1 MHRLG
6 EETPRVKEHRAKI
19 GIVFLIVFI
28 DLVGFGIVIPILP
41 LYAEEYG
48 PSPLI
53 FGLLM
58 ASFSIM
64 QFIFA
69 PILGRLSDRVGR
81 RPVLL
86 VSLVGSAVGYVLFG
100 IAGSIGMLFA
110 SRIIDGISGGNISTA
125 HAVITDITGPEDRA
139 KGMGLIGAAFG
150 LGFILGPAI
159 GALLVTVAPWMPG
172 IAAAVASTIA
182 FLLVLTRLPET
193 LDTSTGRTEAR
204 QHPLNPQSLART
216 MKHPLM
222 GPCMLMAFCT
232 IFAFANFETTFAQ
245 FAKLRFSFSIST
257 IAWLFVYAG
266 ILGAVVQGG
275 LVGKLSRRFGEAR
288 LIVAGT
294 LLSFLALGFLPYVPG
309 TGSLLATL
317 AVLAL
322 GQGIAHPSLSAL
334 TSNLAAPDEVGGVMG
349 VFQGMSS
356 LARIIGPFWAEVA
369 YGRLGFAWPFRTGS
383 VFMLVA
389 CLIAATAMVRLG
401 RMTAVEAVGESK

>member
-1 MHRLG
+1 M
-6 EETPRVKEHRAKI
+6 KEHRAKI

-48 PSPLI
+48 PSPLV

-69 PILGRLSDRVGR
+69 PILGRLSDRIGR

-100 IAGSIGMLFA
+100 VAGSIGMLFA

-182 FLLVLTRLPET
+182 FFLVLTLLPET
-193 LDTSTGRTEAR
+193 LETSSKTEAR
-204 QHPLNPQSLART
+204 KHPLSPQSLART
-216 MKHPLM
+216 MAHPLM
-222 GPCMLMAFCT
+222 GLCMLMAFCT

-275 LVGKLSRRFGEAR
+275 LVGKLSKRFGEAR

-294 LLSFLALGFLPYVPG
+294 FLSFLALGVLPYVPN
-309 TGSLLATL
+309 TGSLLAIL

-334 TSNLAAPDEVGGVMG
+334 TSKLADPDEVGGVMG

-389 CLIAATAMVRLG
+389 CVIAATAMVRLG
-401 RMTAVEAVGESK
+401 RQTPAAAINES

>member
-1 MHRLG
+1 
-6 EETPRVKEHRAKI
+6 VKENRAKI

-41 LYAEEYG
+41 LYADEYG
-48 PSPLI
+48 PSPLV

-64 QFIFA
+64 QFVFA
-69 PILGRLSDRVGR
+69 PILGRLSDRIGR

-86 VSLVGSAVGYVLFG
+86 VSLAGSAVGYVLFG
-100 IAGSIGMLFA
+100 IAGSLGMLFA
-110 SRIIDGISGGNISTA
+110 SRIVDGISGGNISTA
-125 HAVITDITGPEDRA
+125 HAVIADITGPEDRA

-150 LGFILGPAI
+150 LGFIFGPAI

-182 FLLVLTRLPET
+182 FILVLTRLPET
-193 LDTSTGRTEAR
+193 LDTSVQREAR
-204 QHPLNPQSLART
+204 RHPFNPRGLART
-216 MKHPLM
+216 MSHPLV
-222 GPCMLMAFCT
+222 GLCMLMAFCT

-275 LVGKLSRRFGEAR
+275 LVGKLSKRFGEAR
-288 LIVAGT
+288 LVVAGT
-294 LLSFLALGFLPYVPG
+294 GLSLLALGFLPYVPG
-309 TGSLLATL
+309 TGPLLATL

-322 GQGIAHPSLSAL
+322 GQGIAHPSLTAL
-334 TSNLAAPDEVGGVMG
+334 TSKLAAPDEVGGVMG
-349 VFQGMSS
+349 VFQGMAS

-369 YGRLGFAWPFRTGS
+369 YGKLGFAWPFRTGS
-383 VFMLVA
+383 IFMLVA
-389 CLIAATAMVRLG
+389 CAIALTALLRLG
-401 RMTAVEAVGESK
+401 RQAPTAG

>member
-1 MHRLG
+1 M
-6 EETPRVKEHRAKI
+6 KEHRAKI

-48 PSPLI
+48 PSPVV

-64 QFIFA
+64 QFLAA

-86 VSLVGSAVGYVLFG
+86 VSLFGSAVGYVLFG

-182 FLLVLTRLPET
+182 FFLVLTLLPET
-193 LDTSTGRTEAR
+193 LETSSRTEAR
-204 QHPLNPQSLART
+204 KHPLSPQSLART
-216 MKHPLM
+216 MAHPLM
-222 GPCMLMAFCT
+222 GLCMLLAFCT

-275 LVGKLSRRFGEAR
+275 LVGKLSKRFGEAR

-294 LLSFLALGFLPYVPG
+294 FLSFLALGVLPYVPN
-309 TGSLLATL
+309 TGSLLAIL

-334 TSNLAAPDEVGGVMG
+334 TSKLADPDEVGGVMG

-389 CLIAATAMVRLG
+389 DAAGVPSSQVKPCSRLPC
-401 RMTAVEAVGESK
+401 

>member
-1 MHRLG
+1 M
-6 EETPRVKEHRAKI
+6 KEHRAKI

-48 PSPLI
+48 PSPVI

-58 ASFSIM
+58 ASFSVM

-86 VSLVGSAVGYVLFG
+86 VSLLGSALGYVLFG
-100 IAGSIGMLFA
+100 LAGSIAMLFA

-125 HAVITDITGPEDRA
+125 QAVIADITGPEERA

-159 GALLVTVAPWMPG
+159 GALLVTVAPWLPG
-172 IAAAVASTIA
+172 IAAAVASLIA
-182 FLLVLTRLPET
+182 FVLVLTRLPET
-193 LDTSTGRTEAR
+193 LDTSAQREAR
-204 QHPLNPQSLART
+204 RHPLNLRSLAEALA
-216 MKHPLM
+216 HPLV
-222 GPCMLMAFCT
+222 GLCLVMAFCT

-245 FAKLRFSFSIST
+245 FAKLRYQFTTST

-266 ILGAVVQGG
+266 VLGAVIQGG
-275 LVGKLSRRFGEAR
+275 LVGRLSKRFGEAR

-294 LLSFLALGFLPYVPG
+294 ALSFLSLGFLPYTTSTG
-309 TGSLLATL
+309 TLLATL
-317 AVLAL
+317 AVLAV
-322 GQGIAHPSLSAL
+322 GQGIAHPSLSSL
-334 TSNLAAPDEVGGVMG
+334 TSKLADPDDLGGVMG
-349 VFQGMSS
+349 LYQGMSS
-356 LARIIGPFWAEVA
+356 LARIFAPFWAEVV
-369 YGRLGFAWPFRTGS
+369 YGELGFAWPFRTGS
-383 VFMLVA
+383 VFMLAA
-389 CLIAATAMVRLG
+389 CAVGALALVRLRASRADSG
-401 RMTAVEAVGESK
+401 SD

>member
-1 MHRLG
+1 M
-6 EETPRVKEHRAKI
+6 KEHRAKI

-48 PSPLI
+48 PSPLV

-100 IAGSIGMLFA
+100 LAGSLGMLFA

-125 HAVITDITGPEDRA
+125 HAVISDITGPEDRA
-139 KGMGLIGAAFG
+139 RGMGLIGAAFG
-150 LGFILGPAI
+150 LGFIFGPAI

-193 LDTSTGRTEAR
+193 LDTSAKVRVR
-204 QHPLNPQSLART
+204 
-216 MKHPLM
+216 KHPLDPRGLVRTMSDPLM
-222 GPCMLMAFCT
+222 GLCMLMGFCT

-245 FAKLRFSFSIST
+245 FAKLRFGFDIST

-266 ILGAVVQGG
+266 VLGAVVQGG
-275 LVGKLSRRFGEAR
+275 LIGKLSRQFGEAR
-288 LIVAGT
+288 LIIGGT
-294 LLSFLALGFLPYVPG
+294 LLSCLALGCLPYAPG
-309 TGSLLATL
+309 AGPLLAIL

-322 GQGIAHPSLSAL
+322 GQGVAHPSLSAL
-334 TSNLAAPDEVGGVMG
+334 TSKLATADEMGGVMG
-349 VFQGMSS
+349 VFQGMAS
-356 LARIIGPFWAEVA
+356 LARIAGPFWAEVA

-383 VFMLVA
+383 VFMAVA
-389 CLIAATAMVRLG
+389 CGM
-401 RMTAVEAVGESK
+401 AVVALARSSRKARVPG

>member
-1 MHRLG
+1 M
-6 EETPRVKEHRAKI
+6 KEHRAKI

-41 LYAEEYG
+41 LYAEEFG
-48 PSPLI
+48 PSPLV

-64 QFIFA
+64 QFVAA
-69 PILGRLSDRVGR
+69 PILGRLSDRWGR

-100 IAGSIGMLFA
+100 FAGSLAVLFA

-125 HAVITDITGPEDRA
+125 QAVIADITGPEDRA
-139 KGMGLIGAAFG
+139 RGMGLIGMAFG

-172 IAAAVASTIA
+172 VAAALASLTA
-182 FLLVLTRLPET
+182 FVLVLTRLPET
-193 LDTSTGRTEAR
+193 LDSEARTEAR
-204 QHPLNPQSLART
+204 RHPLNLQSLGEALS
-216 MKHPLM
+216 HPCVGYCLVIV
-222 GPCMLMAFCT
+222 FFT

-245 FAKLRFSFSIST
+245 FAKLRFSFSTSA

-266 ILGAVVQGG
+266 VLGAIVQGG
-275 LVGKLSRRFGEAR
+275 LVGRLSKRFGEGR

-294 LLSFLALGFLPYVPG
+294 FLSFIALGFLPYAESRGP
-309 TGSLLATL
+309 LLAAL

-334 TSNLAAPDEVGGVMG
+334 TSKLAGPDEVGGVMG
-349 VFQGMSS
+349 VYQSMSS
-356 LARIIGPFWAEVA
+356 LGRIVGPFWAEIA
-369 YGRLGFAWPFRTGS
+369 YGQIGFAWPFRTGS
-383 VFMLVA
+383 VFMLAGCLVA
-389 CLIAATAMVRLG
+389 VVTMAQLRRRSVDLHGSLA
-401 RMTAVEAVGESK
+401 

>member
-1 MHRLG
+1 M
-6 EETPRVKEHRAKI
+6 KI

-48 PSPLI
+48 PSPVV

-69 PILGRLSDRVGR
+69 PILGRLSDKIGR

-100 IAGSIGMLFA
+100 IAGSLGMLFA

-125 HAVITDITGPEDRA
+125 HAVISDITGPEDRA

-150 LGFILGPAI
+150 LGFIFGPAI

-172 IAAAVASTIA
+172 IGAAVASTIA

-193 LDTSTGRTEAR
+193 LDTSGKVRVR
-204 QHPLNPQSLART
+204 RHPLDPRGLVRT
-216 MKHPLM
+216 MSDPLM
-222 GPCMLMAFCT
+222 GLCMLMAFCT

-266 ILGAVVQGG
+266 VLGAVVQGG
-275 LVGKLSRRFGEAR
+275 LVGKLSKRFGEAK

-294 LLSFLALGFLPYVPG
+294 VLSFLALGFLPYAPG
-309 TGSLLATL
+309 TGPLLAIL
-317 AVLAL
+317 GLLAL
-322 GQGIAHPSLSAL
+322 GQGIAHPSLSSL
-334 TSNLAAPDEVGGVMG
+334 TSKLAGPEELGGVMG
-349 VFQGMSS
+349 VFQGMAS
-356 LARIIGPFWAEVA
+356 LARIAGPFWAELA
-369 YGRLGFAWPFRTGS
+369 YGRFGFAWPFKTGS

-389 CLIAATAMVRLG
+389 SVMAMTALARLG
-401 RMTAVEAVGESK
+401 RHQAATR

>member
-1 MHRLG
+1 MKDHR
-6 EETPRVKEHRAKI
+6 TKI
-19 GIVFLIVFI
+19 GIIFLIVFI

-48 PSPLI
+48 PSPVI

-69 PILGRLSDRVGR
+69 PILGRLSDRIGR

-86 VSLVGSAVGYVLFG
+86 VSLIGSAVGYVLFG
-100 IAGSIGMLFA
+100 IAGSIAMLFA

-125 HAVITDITGPEDRA
+125 QAVIADITAPEDRA

-159 GALLVTVAPWMPG
+159 GALLVTVAPWLPG
-172 IAAAVASTIA
+172 IAAATASMIA
-182 FLLVLTRLPET
+182 FLLVLTKLPET
-193 LDTSTGRTEAR
+193 LDPNAKSEAR
-204 QHPLNPQSLART
+204 RHALDLRSLARSLS
-216 MKHPLM
+216 HPLI
-222 GPCMLMAFCT
+222 GLCMMLVFCT

-245 FAKLRFSFSIST
+245 FAKLRFGFSIST

-266 ILGAVVQGG
+266 VLGAVVQGG
-275 LVGKLSRRFGEAR
+275 LVGRLSRRFGEAR
-288 LIVAGT
+288 LIVTGT
-294 LLSFLALGFLPYVPG
+294 FLSFVALGFLPYAPG
-309 TGSLLATL
+309 RGPLLVVL

-334 TSNLAAPDEVGGVMG
+334 TSKLAGPDEVGGVMG
-349 VFQGMSS
+349 VYQGVSS
-356 LARIIGPFWAEVA
+356 LARIIAPFWAEVA
-369 YGRLGFAWPFRTGS
+369 YGTLGFAWPFRTGS
-383 VFMLVA
+383 VFMLAAFGIGIVA
-389 CLIAATAMVRLG
+389 LMRL
-401 RMTAVEAVGESK
+401 RSVTPVSS

>member
-1 MHRLG
+1 MRQ
-6 EETPRVKEHRAKI
+6 HRAKI

-48 PSPLI
+48 PSPVV

-69 PILGRLSDRVGR
+69 PILGRLSDRIGR

-172 IAAAVASTIA
+172 IA
-182 FLLVLTRLPET
+182 L
-193 LDTSTGRTEAR
+193 
-204 QHPLNPQSLART
+204 SLI
-216 MKHPLM
+216 H
-222 GPCMLMAFCT
+222 
-232 IFAFANFETTFAQ
+232 I
-245 FAKLRFSFSIST
+245 
-257 IAWLFVYAG
+257 
-266 ILGAVVQGG
+266 
-275 LVGKLSRRFGEAR
+275 
-288 LIVAGT
+288 
-294 LLSFLALGFLPYVPG
+294 
-309 TGSLLATL
+309 
-317 AVLAL
+317 
-322 GQGIAHPSLSAL
+322 
-334 TSNLAAPDEVGGVMG
+334 
-349 VFQGMSS
+349 
-356 LARIIGPFWAEVA
+356 
-369 YGRLGFAWPFRTGS
+369 
-383 VFMLVA
+383 
-389 CLIAATAMVRLG
+389 
-401 RMTAVEAVGESK
+401 